1 MSTTVKVP
9 PRWLAAGNG
18 RAATHTPDP
27 ATTMP
32 RGELPKRTA
41 LIDSRCSQVDAV
53 ERGVELVAHP

>member
-27 ATTMP
+27 ATAMP
-32 RGELPKRTA
+32 RGELPRRTA
-41 LIDSRCSQVDAV
+41 LTTRAGLQVDAA